1 MQILVI
7 FRGVPAFRPLYL
19 RDYQRYL
26 DALNNLR
33 SWADILSFKTNRK
46 SVGLVVSE
54 EKIVRVR
61 VHRRPMT
68 ICQLTDKSA
77 DIKTNGSHFVNS
89 RGSHLVFHNWPKKIP
104 RQGFLLRNI
113 SWKFEICSYN
123 ILRDMMA
130 FVKTWRMDGRTDG
143 RTDGGHFIISRP
155 GPIGRRREIIIFVTG
170 EIMI

>member
-54 EKIVRVR
+54 EKIVTRTR
-61 VHRRPMT
+61 TRTHTRTPQTHDNM
-68 ICQLTDKSA
+68 SA
-77 DIKTNGSHFVNS
+77 D
-89 RGSHLVFHNWPKKIP
+89 
-104 RQGFLLRNI
+104 
-113 SWKFEICSYN
+113 
-123 ILRDMMA
+123 
-130 FVKTWRMDGRTDG
+130 
-143 RTDGGHFIISRP
+143 
-155 GPIGRRREIIIFVTG
+155 
-170 EIMI
+170 